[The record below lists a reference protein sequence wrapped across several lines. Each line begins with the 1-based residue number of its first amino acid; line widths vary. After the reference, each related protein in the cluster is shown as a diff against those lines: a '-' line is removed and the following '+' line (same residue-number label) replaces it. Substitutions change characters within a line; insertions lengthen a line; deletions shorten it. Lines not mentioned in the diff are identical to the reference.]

1 MQFYHWSFLV
11 LLLTA
16 ISASSYQLED
26 SVDDDRVL
34 WLRSSGFPYNRKYNL
49 FVGDDESESSESQSM
64 ESSEIESQTY
74 KVPKKRNLSLLS
86 WWKTLRQMQRI
97 TVPSYSA
104 TRSNIAQPIKAEK
117 PTEEIFQM
125 PEISKD
131 IITAVS
137 RGYRRTLRPPGQP
150 LRFG

>member
-49 FVGDDESESSESQSM
+49 FVGDDESESSESQVYILINQHYNKYYRIQQYSKYICILFFLQHTKM
-64 ESSEIESQTY
+64 KLFSVNPL
-74 KVPKKRNLSLLS
+74 KVQFTGIVRYFFIQKNYVHGINNDS
-86 WWKTLRQMQRI
+86 
-97 TVPSYSA
+97 
-104 TRSNIAQPIKAEK
+104 
-117 PTEEIFQM
+117 
-125 PEISKD
+125 
-131 IITAVS
+131 
-137 RGYRRTLRPPGQP
+137 
-150 LRFG
+150 